1 MIINETQSF
10 SSAPSSRSPTGIG
23 FGGLTAES
31 FAKIIFT
38 ELGKQDPLQPSDT
51 NALLE
56 QISTLRS
63 IQSNMNLTT
72 QLSELVSQNEFASAA
87 TLVGASVSGVS
98 QDNER
103 ISGTVRSVSRTTEG
117 SVVELATGERISV
130 RNIDTVSREGGRP

>member
-1 MIINETQSF
+1 MTINEALSQAA
-10 SSAPSSRSPTGIG
+10 APSSRSAAGLG
-23 FGGLTAES
+23 FGGLSAES